1 MQEAQRL
8 GRILRKKQGRTDE
21 FNAFFYTLIS
31 EDTRE
36 IYFSRKRQRFL
47 IDQGY
52 VYQVIQSQEELERRW
67 PLKSPLKS
75 DTPEFREELLRGCD
89 KADDESGKEEEEINE
104 IKKYI

>member
-36 IYFSRKRQRFL
+36 VFFSRKRQRFL

-52 VYQVIQSQEELERRW
+52 VYEVIQGQEELEKRW
-67 PLKSPLKS
+67 PIKTTLKS
-75 DTPEFREELLRGCD
+75 DNPEFKEELLRGCD
-89 KADDESGKEEEEINE
+89 KADDASGKEEEDMDER
-104 IKKYI
+104 